1 MYYNKNLNDI
11 YRELNSSKDGL
22 SSKDA
27 SKLLE
32 KYGNN
37 ELIEAKSRSKFRIFL
52 DQFNDFMIII
62 LIIVAIIMGIYAY
75 FVSGD
80 YTDTI
85 VIGVVVFIN
94 AFMGFIQEAK
104 AQVTLD
110 GLKSYIVRRS
120 TVKRDGKLEVIDSSL
135 LVPGDI
141 IVLQA
146 GDRVAA
152 DARIINLDNLYVD
165 ESQLTG
171 ESVAV
176 MKSEKTL
183 NGTLQLQDQNNM
195 LFSGSNITSGRC
207 EAIVTSTGMNT
218 ELGKIAVSLNTPY
231 RVETPLEKK
240 MKEISITITKLIFII
255 LILIFLY
262 SVFMKNSVVETI
274 MLCVSLAVAAIPE
287 GLPAVITITLSNGT
301 QDLLKRRA
309 VVRQMGAIETLGNV
323 GVICSDKTGTIT
335 KNEMTVKEDIVYN
348 EDFLHYVFGL
358 CNDTLI
364 DKDKLIGDPTE
375 SCLYDY
381 LFNKKIDVLNMR
393 ISNKRIETA
402 PFDSDRKIM
411 STVNIINGKYYL
423 LVKGSFSNVINKCNY
438 LGDKDKKLTKKEK
451 DEILE
456 NGNDMASRALRVMSY
471 AYKELKK
478 IPSSSNEVLEE
489 ENNLILAGYVGI
501 IDPPREDVVS
511 AVKTCKNASI
521 RPIMITGDSL
531 VTAMAIAKEVGI
543 SSNDAEGILG
553 SELDKYNDEELLDI
567 VSKYN
572 VYARVSPTHK
582 LRIIHAL
589 QAQGKIVAMTGDG
602 VNDAPAIKDANV
614 GIGMGVTGTDVT
626 KNVSDIVLLNESFG
640 TIVVAVEE
648 GRKIFSN
655 IRKNVVYSLSS
666 NIAELLIVIIGMLT
680 GNTILLPIHI
690 LFIDLVTDS
699 IPSIALS
706 FEKAEDGIM
715 DKEPNDV
722 KKPIFTPFVIS
733 CIVSSAIIETLF
745 VLFVYFFVKV
755 NIGNYELELALLSLV
770 FQELMYAVSCR
781 NLKEYIKPKN
791 MFSNKA
797 MNIGLFIL
805 LIIEILFFLT
815 PVGSLISIEIIPL
828 QYVLL
833 VLIINLF
840 GFACYEIIK
849 PALKFMYKD

>member
-1 MYYNKNLNDI
+1 MYNKNLNDI
-11 YRELNSSKDGL
+11 YDELNSSKDGL
-22 SSKDA
+22 TSNEA
-27 SKLLE
+27 LNRIE

-37 ELIEAKSRSKFRIFL
+37 ELVEAKSRSKFRIFL

-62 LIIVAIIMGIYAY
+62 LIIVAITMGIYAY

-85 VIGVVVFIN
+85 VIAVVVLIN
-94 AFMGFIQEAK
+94 AFMGFLQEAK

-146 GDRVAA
+146 GDRIAA
-152 DARIINLDNLYVD
+152 DARIIELDNLYVD

-171 ESVAV
+171 ESVPV
-176 MKSEKTL
+176 MKAEKTL

-195 LFSGSNITSGRC
+195 LFSGSNITNGRC

-240 MKEISITITKLIFII
+240 MKEISITITKLIFVI
-255 LILIFLY
+255 LVLIFLY
-262 SVFMKNSVVETI
+262 SVFMKNSIVETI

-309 VVRQMGAIETLGNV
+309 GVRQMGAIETLGNV

-335 KNEMTVKEDIVYN
+335 KNEMTIKEDTVYN
-348 EDFLHYVFGL
+348 EEFLHYIFGL

-381 LFNKKIDVLNMR
+381 LNNKKIDILNMR
-393 ISNKRIETA
+393 ITNKRVEAA

-423 LVKGSFSNVINKCNY
+423 LVKGSFSNVINRCDY
-438 LGDKDKKLTKKEK
+438 LGDKNKKLTKKEK

-456 NGNDMASRALRVMSY
+456 NGNNMAKKALRVMSY

-478 IPSSSNEVLEE
+478 IPANSNEVLEQ

-501 IDPPREDVVS
+501 IDPPRSDVKD

-531 VTAMAIAKEVGI
+531 VTAIAIAKEVGI
-543 SSNDAEGILG
+543 TSNDDEGILG
-553 SELDKYNDEELLDI
+553 SDLDKYSDDELIDV

-589 QAQGKIVAMTGDG
+589 QKQGKIVAMTGDG

-614 GIGMGVTGTDVT
+614 GIGMGITGTDVT

-655 IRKNVVYSLSS
+655 IRNNVVYSLSS

-680 GNTILLPIHI
+680 GNVILLPIHI

-715 DKEPNDV
+715 DKEPNDI

-733 CIVSSAIIETLF
+733 CIVSSAIIETIF
-745 VLFVYFFVKV
+745 VLFVYFFAKF

-781 NLKEYIKPKN
+781 NLKKHINLKN

-805 LIIEILFFLT
+805 LIIEVIFFLT
-815 PVGSLISIEIIPL
+815 PVGALISIEIIPIK
-828 QYVLL
+828 YVLL

-840 GFACYEIIK
+840 GFACYEILK
-849 PALKFMYKD
+849 PALNYMYED

>member
-1 MYYNKNLNDI
+1 MYNKNLNDI
-11 YRELNSSKDGL
+11 YDELNSSKDGL
-22 SSKDA
+22 TSNEA
-27 SKLLE
+27 LNRIE

-37 ELIEAKSRSKFRIFL
+37 ELVEAKSRSKFRIFL

-62 LIIVAIIMGIYAY
+62 LIIVAITMGIYAY

-85 VIGVVVFIN
+85 VIAVVVLIN
-94 AFMGFIQEAK
+94 AFMGFLQEAK

-146 GDRVAA
+146 GDRIAA
-152 DARIINLDNLYVD
+152 DARIIELDNLYVD

-171 ESVAV
+171 ESVPV
-176 MKSEKTL
+176 MKAEKTL

-240 MKEISITITKLIFII
+240 MKEISITITKLIFVI
-255 LILIFLY
+255 LVLIFLY
-262 SVFMKNSVVETI
+262 SVFMKNSIVETI

-301 QDLLKRRA
+301 QDLLKRKA

-335 KNEMTVKEDIVYN
+335 KNEMTIKEDIIYN
-348 EDFLHYVFGL
+348 EEFLHYIFGL

-381 LFNKKIDVLNMR
+381 LNNKKIDVLNMR
-393 ISNKRIETA
+393 ITNKRVEAA

-423 LVKGSFSNVINKCNY
+423 LVKGSFSNVINRCDY
-438 LGDKDKKLTKKEK
+438 LGDKNKKLTKKEK

-456 NGNDMASRALRVMSY
+456 NGNNMAKKALRVMSY

-478 IPSSSNEVLEE
+478 IPANSNEVLEQ

-501 IDPPREDVVS
+501 IDPPRSDVKD

-531 VTAMAIAKEVGI
+531 VTAIAIAKEVGI
-543 SSNDAEGILG
+543 TSNDDEGILG
-553 SELDKYNDEELLDI
+553 SDLDKYSDDELVDV

-589 QAQGKIVAMTGDG
+589 QKQGKIVAMTGDG

-614 GIGMGVTGTDVT
+614 GIGMGITGTDVT

-655 IRKNVVYSLSS
+655 IRNNVVYSLSS

-680 GNTILLPIHI
+680 GNVILLPIHI

-715 DKEPNDV
+715 DKEPNDI

-733 CIVSSAIIETLF
+733 CIVSSAIIETIF
-745 VLFVYFFVKV
+745 VLFVYFFAKF

-781 NLKEYIKPKN
+781 NLKKHINLKN
-791 MFSNKA
+791 MFSNRA

-805 LIIEILFFLT
+805 LIIEVIFFLT
-815 PVGSLISIEIIPL
+815 PVGALISIEIIPIK
-828 QYVLL
+828 YVLL

-840 GFACYEIIK
+840 GFACYEILK
-849 PALKFMYKD
+849 PALNYMYED

>member
-1 MYYNKNLNDI
+1 MFYNKNLDNI
-11 YRELNSSKDGL
+11 YNELNSSKDGL

-27 SKLLE
+27 SKLLK

-62 LIIVAIIMGIYAY
+62 LIIVAITMGIYAY
-75 FVSGD
+75 FVSRD

-240 MKEISITITKLIFII
+240 MREISITITKLIFVI
-255 LILIFLY
+255 LVLIFLY
-262 SVFMKNSVVETI
+262 SVFMKNSIVETI

-309 VVRQMGAIETLGNV
+309 VVRQMGAIETLGNIN
-323 GVICSDKTGTIT
+323 VICSDKTGTIT
-335 KNEMTVKEDIVYN
+335 KNEMTIKEDIVYN
-348 EDFLHYVFGL
+348 EEYLHYIFGL

-364 DKDKLIGDPTE
+364 DKNKYIGDPTE

-381 LFNKKIDVLNMR
+381 LDNKKIDILNMR
-393 ISNKRIETA
+393 MSNKRLEVA

-411 STVNIINGKYYL
+411 STVNNINGKYYL
-423 LVKGSFSNVINKCNY
+423 LVKGSFSNV
-438 LGDKDKKLTKKEK
+438 
-451 DEILE
+451 
-456 NGNDMASRALRVMSY
+456 
-471 AYKELKK
+471 
-478 IPSSSNEVLEE
+478 
-489 ENNLILAGYVGI
+489 
-501 IDPPREDVVS
+501 
-511 AVKTCKNASI
+511 
-521 RPIMITGDSL
+521 
-531 VTAMAIAKEVGI
+531 
-543 SSNDAEGILG
+543 
-553 SELDKYNDEELLDI
+553 
-567 VSKYN
+567 
-572 VYARVSPTHK
+572 
-582 LRIIHAL
+582 
-589 QAQGKIVAMTGDG
+589 
-602 VNDAPAIKDANV
+602 
-614 GIGMGVTGTDVT
+614 
-626 KNVSDIVLLNESFG
+626 LNE
-640 TIVVAVEE
+640 
-648 GRKIFSN
+648 
-655 IRKNVVYSLSS
+655 
-666 NIAELLIVIIGMLT
+666 
-680 GNTILLPIHI
+680 
-690 LFIDLVTDS
+690 
-699 IPSIALS
+699 
-706 FEKAEDGIM
+706 
-715 DKEPNDV
+715 
-722 KKPIFTPFVIS
+722 
-733 CIVSSAIIETLF
+733 
-745 VLFVYFFVKV
+745 
-755 NIGNYELELALLSLV
+755 
-770 FQELMYAVSCR
+770 
-781 NLKEYIKPKN
+781 
-791 MFSNKA
+791 
-797 MNIGLFIL
+797 
-805 LIIEILFFLT
+805 IEI
-815 PVGSLISIEIIPL
+815 GSKICFEIE
-828 QYVLL
+828 
-833 VLIINLF
+833 N
-840 GFACYEIIK
+840 E
-849 PALKFMYKD
+849 

>member
-1 MYYNKNLNDI
+1 MYNKNLNDI
-11 YRELNSSKDGL
+11 YDELNSSKDGL
-22 SSKDA
+22 TSNEA
-27 SKLLE
+27 LNRIE

-37 ELIEAKSRSKFRIFL
+37 ELVEAKSRSKFRIFL

-62 LIIVAIIMGIYAY
+62 LIIVAITMGIYAY

-85 VIGVVVFIN
+85 VIAVVVLIN
-94 AFMGFIQEAK
+94 AFMGFLQEAK

-146 GDRVAA
+146 GDRIAA
-152 DARIINLDNLYVD
+152 DARIIELDNLYVD

-171 ESVAV
+171 ESVPV
-176 MKSEKTL
+176 MKAEKTL

-240 MKEISITITKLIFII
+240 MKEISITITKLIFVI
-255 LILIFLY
+255 LVLIFLY
-262 SVFMKNSVVETI
+262 SVFMKNSIVETI

-301 QDLLKRRA
+301 QDLLKRKA

-335 KNEMTVKEDIVYN
+335 KNEMTIKEDIIYN
-348 EDFLHYVFGL
+348 EEFLHYIFGL

-381 LFNKKIDVLNMR
+381 LNNKKIDVLNMR
-393 ISNKRIETA
+393 ITNKRVEAA

-423 LVKGSFSNVINKCNY
+423 LVKGSFSNVINRCDY
-438 LGDKDKKLTKKEK
+438 LGDKNKKLTKKEK

-456 NGNDMASRALRVMSY
+456 NGNNMAKKALRVMSY

-478 IPSSSNEVLEE
+478 IPANSNEVLEQ

-501 IDPPREDVVS
+501 IDPPRSDVKD

-531 VTAMAIAKEVGI
+531 VTAIAIAKEVGI
-543 SSNDAEGILG
+543 TSNDDEGILG
-553 SELDKYNDEELLDI
+553 SDLDKYSDDELIDV

-589 QAQGKIVAMTGDG
+589 QKQGKIVAMTGDG

-614 GIGMGVTGTDVT
+614 GIGMGITGTDVT

-655 IRKNVVYSLSS
+655 IRNNVVYSLSS

-680 GNTILLPIHI
+680 GNVILLPIHI

-715 DKEPNDV
+715 DKEPNDI

-733 CIVSSAIIETLF
+733 CIVSSAIIETIF
-745 VLFVYFFVKV
+745 VLFVYFFAKF

-781 NLKEYIKPKN
+781 NLKKHINLKN
-791 MFSNKA
+791 MFSNRA

-805 LIIEILFFLT
+805 LIIEVIFFLT
-815 PVGSLISIEIIPL
+815 PVGALISIKIIPIK
-828 QYVLL
+828 YVLL

-840 GFACYEIIK
+840 GFACYEILK
-849 PALKFMYKD
+849 PALNYMYED

>member
-1 MYYNKNLNDI
+1 MYNKNLNDI
-11 YRELNSSKDGL
+11 YDELNSSKDGL
-22 SSKDA
+22 TSNEA
-27 SKLLE
+27 LNRIE

-37 ELIEAKSRSKFRIFL
+37 ELVEAKSRSKFRIFL

-62 LIIVAIIMGIYAY
+62 LIIVAITMGIYAY

-85 VIGVVVFIN
+85 VIAVVVLIN
-94 AFMGFIQEAK
+94 AFMGFLQEAK

-146 GDRVAA
+146 GDRIAA
-152 DARIINLDNLYVD
+152 DARIIELDNLYVD

-171 ESVAV
+171 ESVPV
-176 MKSEKTL
+176 MKAEKTL

-195 LFSGSNITSGRC
+195 LFSGSNITNGRC

-240 MKEISITITKLIFII
+240 MKEISITITKLIFVI
-255 LILIFLY
+255 LVLIFLY
-262 SVFMKNSVVETI
+262 SVFMKNSIVETI

-301 QDLLKRRA
+301 QDLLKRKA

-335 KNEMTVKEDIVYN
+335 KNEMTIKEDIIYN
-348 EDFLHYVFGL
+348 EELLHYIFGL

-381 LFNKKIDVLNMR
+381 LNNKKIDVLNMR
-393 ISNKRIETA
+393 ITNKRVEAA

-423 LVKGSFSNVINKCNY
+423 LVKGSFSNVINRCDY
-438 LGDKDKKLTKKEK
+438 LGDKNKKLTKKEK

-456 NGNDMASRALRVMSY
+456 NGNNMAKKALRVMSY

-478 IPSSSNEVLEE
+478 IPANSNEVLEQ

-501 IDPPREDVVS
+501 IDPPRSDVKD

-531 VTAMAIAKEVGI
+531 VTAIAIAKEVGI
-543 SSNDAEGILG
+543 TSNDDEGILG
-553 SELDKYNDEELLDI
+553 SDLDKYSDDELIDV

-589 QAQGKIVAMTGDG
+589 QKQGKIVAMTGDG

-614 GIGMGVTGTDVT
+614 GIGMGITGTDVT

-655 IRKNVVYSLSS
+655 IRNNVVYSLSS

-680 GNTILLPIHI
+680 GNVILLPIHI

-715 DKEPNDV
+715 DKEPNDI

-733 CIVSSAIIETLF
+733 CIVSSAIIETIF
-745 VLFVYFFVKV
+745 VLFVYFFAKF

-781 NLKEYIKPKN
+781 NLKKHINLKN
-791 MFSNKA
+791 MFSNRA

-805 LIIEILFFLT
+805 LMIEVIFFLT
-815 PVGSLISIEIIPL
+815 PVGALISIEIIPIK
-828 QYVLL
+828 YVLL

-840 GFACYEIIK
+840 GFACYEILK
-849 PALKFMYKD
+849 PALNYMYED

>member
-1 MYYNKNLNDI
+1 MYNKQLDDI
-11 YRELNSSKDGL
+11 YNELNSSKDGL
-22 SSKDA
+22 SSKEA
-27 SKLLE
+27 SNRLKQ
-32 KYGNN
+32 YGNN
-37 ELIEAKSRSKFRIFL
+37 ELVEGKSRSKFRIFL

-62 LIIVAIIMGIYAY
+62 LIIVAIVMGFYAY

-85 VIGVVVFIN
+85 VIGIVVFIN
-94 AFMGFIQEAK
+94 AFMGFLQEAK

-120 TVKRDGKLEVIDSSL
+120 TVKRDGKLKVIDSSL

-171 ESVAV
+171 ESVSV
-176 MKSEKTL
+176 MKSEKAL
-183 NGTLQLQDQNNM
+183 DGTLQLQDQNNM

-218 ELGKIAVSLNTPY
+218 ELGKVAVSLNTPY

-240 MKEISITITKLIFII
+240 MKEISITITKLIFVI
-255 LILIFLY
+255 LVLIFLY
-262 SVFMKNSVVETI
+262 SVFTNNSLVETI

-309 VVRQMGAIETLGNV
+309 VVRQMGAIETLGNI

-335 KNEMTVKEDIVYN
+335 KNEMTIKEDKVYN
-348 EDFLHYVFGL
+348 EEFLHYVFGL

-381 LFNKKIDVLNMR
+381 LINKKIDVLNMR
-393 ISNKRIETA
+393 ISHKRVEVA

-411 STVNIINGKYYL
+411 STVNIIDGKYYL

-438 LGDKDKKLTKKEK
+438 LGVKSKKLTKKDK

-456 NGNDMASRALRVMSY
+456 DGNNMAERALRVMSY

-478 IPSSSNEVLEE
+478 VPTNSNEVLAE

-501 IDPPREDVVS
+501 IDPPRSDVVA
-511 AVKTCKNASI
+511 AVKTCKSASI

-531 VTAMAIAKEVGI
+531 VTATAIAKEVGI
-543 SSNDAEGILG
+543 TSNNKESILG
-553 SELDKYNDEELLDI
+553 SELDKYDDEELKDI

-589 QAQGKIVAMTGDG
+589 QAQGEIVAMTGDG

-614 GIGMGVTGTDVT
+614 GIGMGVTGTDVV

-680 GNTILLPIHI
+680 GNVILLPIHI

-706 FEKAEDGIM
+706 FEEAEEGIM
-715 DKEPNDV
+715 DSEPNDI
-722 KKPIFTPFVIS
+722 KKPFFTPFIIS
-733 CIVSSAIIETLF
+733 CIVSSAIIETYF
-745 VLFVYFFVKV
+745 VLFVYFFVKI
-755 NIGNYELELALLSLV
+755 NIGSYEMELALLSLV
-770 FQELMYAVSCR
+770 LQELMYAVSCR
-781 NLKEYIKPKN
+781 NLKEHIRPNKW
-791 MFSNKA
+791 FSNKA

-805 LIIEILFFLT
+805 FIIEIIFFLT
-815 PVGSLISIEIIPL
+815 PLGALINIEVIPVK
-828 QYVLL
+828 YVLL
-833 VLIINLF
+833 VLLINFF
-840 GFACYEIIK
+840 GFACYEIVK
-849 PALKFMYKD
+849 PCLRYMYKD

>member
-1 MYYNKNLNDI
+1 MYNKNLNDI
-11 YRELNSSKDGL
+11 YDELNSSKDGL
-22 SSKDA
+22 TSNEA
-27 SKLLE
+27 LNRIE

-37 ELIEAKSRSKFRIFL
+37 ELVEAKSRSKFRIFL

-62 LIIVAIIMGIYAY
+62 LIIVAITMGIYAY

-85 VIGVVVFIN
+85 VIAVVVLIN
-94 AFMGFIQEAK
+94 AFMGFLQEAK

-146 GDRVAA
+146 GDRIAA
-152 DARIINLDNLYVD
+152 DARIIELDNLYVD

-171 ESVAV
+171 ESVPV
-176 MKSEKTL
+176 MKAEKTL

-231 RVETPLEKK
+231 RVETPN
-240 MKEISITITKLIFII
+240 SI
-255 LILIFLY
+255 
-262 SVFMKNSVVETI
+262 VETI

-301 QDLLKRRA
+301 QDLLKRKA

-335 KNEMTVKEDIVYN
+335 KNEMTIKEDIIYN
-348 EDFLHYVFGL
+348 EEFLHYIFGL

-381 LFNKKIDVLNMR
+381 LNNKKIDVLNMR
-393 ISNKRIETA
+393 ITNKRVEAA

-423 LVKGSFSNVINKCNY
+423 LVKGSFSNVINRCDY
-438 LGDKDKKLTKKEK
+438 LGDKNKKLTKKEK

-456 NGNDMASRALRVMSY
+456 NGNNMAKKALRVMSY

-478 IPSSSNEVLEE
+478 IPANSNEVLEQ

-501 IDPPREDVVS
+501 IDPPRSDVKD

-531 VTAMAIAKEVGI
+531 VTAIAIAKEVGI
-543 SSNDAEGILG
+543 TSNDDEGILG
-553 SELDKYNDEELLDI
+553 SDLDKYSDDELIDV

-589 QAQGKIVAMTGDG
+589 QKQGKIVAMTGDG

-614 GIGMGVTGTDVT
+614 GIGMGITGTDVT

-655 IRKNVVYSLSS
+655 IRNNVVYSLSS

-680 GNTILLPIHI
+680 GNVILLPIHI

-715 DKEPNDV
+715 DKEPNDI

-733 CIVSSAIIETLF
+733 CIVSSAIIETIF
-745 VLFVYFFVKV
+745 VLFVYFFAKF

-781 NLKEYIKPKN
+781 NLKKHINLKN

-805 LIIEILFFLT
+805 LIIEVIFFLT
-815 PVGSLISIEIIPL
+815 PVGALISIEIIPIK
-828 QYVLL
+828 YVLL

-840 GFACYEIIK
+840 GFACYEILK
-849 PALKFMYKD
+849 PALNYMYED

>member
-1 MYYNKNLNDI
+1 
-11 YRELNSSKDGL
+11 
-22 SSKDA
+22 
-27 SKLLE
+27 
-32 KYGNN
+32 
-37 ELIEAKSRSKFRIFL
+37 
-52 DQFNDFMIII
+52 
-62 LIIVAIIMGIYAY
+62 MG
-75 FVSGD
+75 
-80 YTDTI
+80 T
-85 VIGVVVFIN
+85 
-94 AFMGFIQEAK
+94 
-104 AQVTLD
+104 
-110 GLKSYIVRRS
+110 
-120 TVKRDGKLEVIDSSL
+120 
-135 LVPGDI
+135 
-141 IVLQA
+141 
-146 GDRVAA
+146 
-152 DARIINLDNLYVD
+152 
-165 ESQLTG
+165 
-171 ESVAV
+171 
-176 MKSEKTL
+176 
-183 NGTLQLQDQNNM
+183 
-195 LFSGSNITSGRC
+195 
-207 EAIVTSTGMNT
+207 
-218 ELGKIAVSLNTPY
+218 
-231 RVETPLEKK
+231 
-240 MKEISITITKLIFII
+240 
-255 LILIFLY
+255 
-262 SVFMKNSVVETI
+262 
-274 MLCVSLAVAAIPE
+274 
-287 GLPAVITITLSNGT
+287 
-301 QDLLKRRA
+301 
-309 VVRQMGAIETLGNV
+309 IETLGNV

-335 KNEMTVKEDIVYN
+335 KNEMTIKEDIIYN
-348 EDFLHYVFGL
+348 EEFLHYIFGL

-381 LFNKKIDVLNMR
+381 LNNKKIDVLNMR
-393 ISNKRIETA
+393 ITNKRVEAA

-423 LVKGSFSNVINKCNY
+423 LVKGSFSNVINRCDY
-438 LGDKDKKLTKKEK
+438 LGDKNKKLTKKEK

-456 NGNDMASRALRVMSY
+456 NGNNMAKKALRVMSY

-478 IPSSSNEVLEE
+478 IPANSNEVLEQ

-501 IDPPREDVVS
+501 IDPPRSDVKD

-531 VTAMAIAKEVGI
+531 VTAIAIAKEVGI
-543 SSNDAEGILG
+543 TSNDDEGILG
-553 SELDKYNDEELLDI
+553 SDLDKYSDDELIDV

-589 QAQGKIVAMTGDG
+589 QKQGKIVAMTGDG

-614 GIGMGVTGTDVT
+614 GIGMGITGTDVT

-655 IRKNVVYSLSS
+655 IRNNVVYSLSS

-680 GNTILLPIHI
+680 GNVILLPIHI

-715 DKEPNDV
+715 DKEPNDI

-733 CIVSSAIIETLF
+733 CIVSSAIIETIF
-745 VLFVYFFVKV
+745 VLFVYFFAKF

-781 NLKEYIKPKN
+781 NLKKHINLKN
-791 MFSNKA
+791 MFSNRA

-805 LIIEILFFLT
+805 LIIEVIFFLT
-815 PVGSLISIEIIPL
+815 PVGALISIEIIPIK
-828 QYVLL
+828 YVLL

-840 GFACYEIIK
+840 GFACYEILK
-849 PALKFMYKD
+849 PALNYMYED

>member
-1 MYYNKNLNDI
+1 MYNKNLNDI
-11 YRELNSSKDGL
+11 YDELNSSKDGL
-22 SSKDA
+22 TSNEA
-27 SKLLE
+27 LNRIE

-37 ELIEAKSRSKFRIFL
+37 ELVEAKSRSKFRIFL

-62 LIIVAIIMGIYAY
+62 LIIVAITMGIYAY

-85 VIGVVVFIN
+85 VIAVVVLIN
-94 AFMGFIQEAK
+94 AFMGFLQEAK

-146 GDRVAA
+146 GDRIAA
-152 DARIINLDNLYVD
+152 DARIIELDNLYVD

-171 ESVAV
+171 ESVPV
-176 MKSEKTL
+176 MKAEKTL

-218 ELGKIAVSLNTPY
+218 ELGKLAVSLNTPY

-240 MKEISITITKLIFII
+240 MKEISITITKLIFVI
-255 LILIFLY
+255 LVLIFLY
-262 SVFMKNSVVETI
+262 SVFMKNSIVETI

-301 QDLLKRRA
+301 QDLLKRKA

-335 KNEMTVKEDIVYN
+335 KNEMTIKEDIIYN
-348 EDFLHYVFGL
+348 EEFLHYIFGL

-381 LFNKKIDVLNMR
+381 LNNKKIDVLNMR
-393 ISNKRIETA
+393 ITNKRVEAA

-423 LVKGSFSNVINKCNY
+423 LVKGSFSNVINRCDY
-438 LGDKDKKLTKKEK
+438 LGDKNKKLTKKEK

-456 NGNDMASRALRVMSY
+456 NGNNMAKKALRVMSY

-478 IPSSSNEVLEE
+478 IPANSNEVLEQ

-501 IDPPREDVVS
+501 IDPPRSDVKD

-531 VTAMAIAKEVGI
+531 VTAIAIAKEVGI
-543 SSNDAEGILG
+543 TSNDDEGILG
-553 SELDKYNDEELLDI
+553 SDLDKYSDDELIDV

-589 QAQGKIVAMTGDG
+589 QKQGKIVAMTGDG

-614 GIGMGVTGTDVT
+614 GIGMGITGTDVT

-655 IRKNVVYSLSS
+655 IRNNVVYSLSS

-680 GNTILLPIHI
+680 GNVILLPIHI

-715 DKEPNDV
+715 DKEPNDI

-733 CIVSSAIIETLF
+733 CIVSSAIIETIF
-745 VLFVYFFVKV
+745 VLFVYFFAKF

-781 NLKEYIKPKN
+781 NLKKHINLKN

-805 LIIEILFFLT
+805 LVIEIVFFLT
-815 PVGSLISIEIIPL
+815 PVGALISIEIIPIK
-828 QYVLL
+828 YVLL

-840 GFACYEIIK
+840 GFACYEILK
-849 PALKFMYKD
+849 PALNYMYED

>member
-1 MYYNKNLNDI
+1 MYNKNLNDI
-11 YRELNSSKDGL
+11 YDELNSSKDGL
-22 SSKDA
+22 TSNEA
-27 SKLLE
+27 LNRIE

-37 ELIEAKSRSKFRIFL
+37 ELVEAKSRSKFRIFL

-62 LIIVAIIMGIYAY
+62 LIIVAITMGIYAY

-85 VIGVVVFIN
+85 VIAVVVLIN
-94 AFMGFIQEAK
+94 AFMGFLQEAK

-146 GDRVAA
+146 GDRIAA
-152 DARIINLDNLYVD
+152 DARIIELDNLYVD

-171 ESVAV
+171 ESVPV
-176 MKSEKTL
+176 MKAEKTL

-240 MKEISITITKLIFII
+240 MKEISITITKLIFVI
-255 LILIFLY
+255 LVLIFLY
-262 SVFMKNSVVETI
+262 SVFMKNSIVETI

-301 QDLLKRRA
+301 QDLLKRKA

-335 KNEMTVKEDIVYN
+335 KNEMTIKEDIIYN
-348 EDFLHYVFGL
+348 EEFLHYIFGL

-381 LFNKKIDVLNMR
+381 LNNKKIDVLNMR
-393 ISNKRIETA
+393 ITNKRVEAA

-423 LVKGSFSNVINKCNY
+423 LVKGSFSNVINRCDY
-438 LGDKDKKLTKKEK
+438 LGDKNKKLTKKEK

-456 NGNDMASRALRVMSY
+456 NGNNMAKKALRVMSY

-478 IPSSSNEVLEE
+478 IPANSNEVLEQ

-501 IDPPREDVVS
+501 IDPP
-511 AVKTCKNASI
+511 KNASI

-531 VTAMAIAKEVGI
+531 VTAIAIAKEVGI
-543 SSNDAEGILG
+543 TSNDDEGILG
-553 SELDKYNDEELLDI
+553 SDLDKYSDDELIDV

-589 QAQGKIVAMTGDG
+589 QKQGKIVAMTGDG

-614 GIGMGVTGTDVT
+614 GIGMGITGTDVT

-655 IRKNVVYSLSS
+655 IRNNVVYSLSS

-680 GNTILLPIHI
+680 GNVILLPIHI

-715 DKEPNDV
+715 DKEPNDI

-733 CIVSSAIIETLF
+733 CIVSSAIIETIF
-745 VLFVYFFVKV
+745 VLFVYFFAKF

-781 NLKEYIKPKN
+781 NLKKHINLKN
-791 MFSNKA
+791 MFSNRA

-805 LIIEILFFLT
+805 LIIEVIFFLT
-815 PVGSLISIEIIPL
+815 PVGALISIEIIPIK
-828 QYVLL
+828 YVLL

-840 GFACYEIIK
+840 GFACYEILK
-849 PALKFMYKD
+849 PALNYMYED

>member
-1 MYYNKNLNDI
+1 MYNKNLNDI
-11 YRELNSSKDGL
+11 YDELNSSKDGL
-22 SSKDA
+22 TSNEA
-27 SKLLE
+27 LNRIE

-37 ELIEAKSRSKFRIFL
+37 ELVEAKSRSKFRIFL

-62 LIIVAIIMGIYAY
+62 LIIVAITMGIYAY

-85 VIGVVVFIN
+85 VIAVVVLIN
-94 AFMGFIQEAK
+94 AFMGFLQEAK

-146 GDRVAA
+146 GDRIAA
-152 DARIINLDNLYVD
+152 DARIIELDNLYVD

-171 ESVAV
+171 ESVPV
-176 MKSEKTL
+176 MKAEKTL

-240 MKEISITITKLIFII
+240 MKEISITITKLIFVI
-255 LILIFLY
+255 LVLIFLY
-262 SVFMKNSVVETI
+262 SVFMKNSIVETI

-301 QDLLKRRA
+301 QDLLKRKA

-335 KNEMTVKEDIVYN
+335 KNEMTIKEDIIYN
-348 EDFLHYVFGL
+348 EELLHYIFGL

-381 LFNKKIDVLNMR
+381 LNNKKIDVLNMR
-393 ISNKRIETA
+393 ITNKRVEAA

-423 LVKGSFSNVINKCNY
+423 LVKGSFSNVINRCDY
-438 LGDKDKKLTKKEK
+438 LGDKNKKLTKKEK

-456 NGNDMASRALRVMSY
+456 NGNNMAKKALRVMSY

-478 IPSSSNEVLEE
+478 IPANSNEVLEQ

-501 IDPPREDVVS
+501 IDPPRSDVKD

-531 VTAMAIAKEVGI
+531 VTAIAIAKEVGI
-543 SSNDAEGILG
+543 TSNDDEGILG
-553 SELDKYNDEELLDI
+553 SDLDKYSDDELVDV

-589 QAQGKIVAMTGDG
+589 QKQGKIVAMTGDG

-614 GIGMGVTGTDVT
+614 GIGMGITGTDVT

-655 IRKNVVYSLSS
+655 IRNNVVYSLSS

-680 GNTILLPIHI
+680 GNVILLPIHI

-715 DKEPNDV
+715 DKEPNDI

-733 CIVSSAIIETLF
+733 CIVSSAIIETIF
-745 VLFVYFFVKV
+745 VLFVYFFAKF

-781 NLKEYIKPKN
+781 NLKKHINLKN
-791 MFSNKA
+791 MFSNRA

-805 LIIEILFFLT
+805 LIIEVIFFLT
-815 PVGSLISIEIIPL
+815 PVGALISIEIIPIK
-828 QYVLL
+828 YVLL

-840 GFACYEIIK
+840 GFACYEILK
-849 PALKFMYKD
+849 PALNYMYED

>member
-1 MYYNKNLNDI
+1 MYNKNLNDI
-11 YRELNSSKDGL
+11 YDELNSSKDGL
-22 SSKDA
+22 TSNEA
-27 SKLLE
+27 LNRIE

-37 ELIEAKSRSKFRIFL
+37 ELVEAKSRSKFRIFL

-62 LIIVAIIMGIYAY
+62 LIIVAITMGIYAY

-85 VIGVVVFIN
+85 VIAVVVLIN
-94 AFMGFIQEAK
+94 AFMGFLQEAK

-146 GDRVAA
+146 GDRIAA
-152 DARIINLDNLYVD
+152 DARIIELDNLYVD

-171 ESVAV
+171 ESVPV
-176 MKSEKTL
+176 MKAEKTL

-240 MKEISITITKLIFII
+240 MKEISITITKLIFVI
-255 LILIFLY
+255 LVLIFLY
-262 SVFMKNSVVETI
+262 SVFMKNSIVETI

-301 QDLLKRRA
+301 QDLLKRKA

-335 KNEMTVKEDIVYN
+335 KNEMTIKEDIIYN
-348 EDFLHYVFGL
+348 EEFLHYIFGL

-381 LFNKKIDVLNMR
+381 LNNKKIDVLNMR
-393 ISNKRIETA
+393 ITNKRVEAA

-423 LVKGSFSNVINKCNY
+423 LVKGSFSNVINRCDY
-438 LGDKDKKLTKKEK
+438 LGDKNKKLTKKEK

-456 NGNDMASRALRVMSY
+456 NGNNMAKKALRVMSY

-478 IPSSSNEVLEE
+478 IPANSNEVLEQ

-501 IDPPREDVVS
+501 IDPPRSDVKD

-531 VTAMAIAKEVGI
+531 VTAIAIAKEVGI
-543 SSNDAEGILG
+543 TSNDDEGILG
-553 SELDKYNDEELLDI
+553 SDLDKYSDDELIDV

-589 QAQGKIVAMTGDG
+589 QKQGKIVAMTGDG

-614 GIGMGVTGTDVT
+614 GIGMGITGTDVT

-655 IRKNVVYSLSS
+655 IRNNVVYSLSS

-680 GNTILLPIHI
+680 GNVILLPIHI

-715 DKEPNDV
+715 DKEPNDI

-733 CIVSSAIIETLF
+733 CIVSSAIIETIF
-745 VLFVYFFVKV
+745 VLFVYFFAKF

-781 NLKEYIKPKN
+781 NLKKHINLKN
-791 MFSNKA
+791 MFSNRA

-805 LIIEILFFLT
+805 LIIEVIFFLT
-815 PVGSLISIEIIPL
+815 PVGALISIEIIPIK
-828 QYVLL
+828 YVLL

-840 GFACYEIIK
+840 GFACYEILK
-849 PALKFMYKD
+849 PALNYMYED

>member
-1 MYYNKNLNDI
+1 MYNKNLNDI
-11 YRELNSSKDGL
+11 YDELNSSKDGL
-22 SSKDA
+22 TSNEA
-27 SKLLE
+27 LNRIE

-37 ELIEAKSRSKFRIFL
+37 ELVEAKSRSKFRIFL

-62 LIIVAIIMGIYAY
+62 LIIVAITMGIYAY

-85 VIGVVVFIN
+85 VIAVVVLIN
-94 AFMGFIQEAK
+94 AFMGFLQEAK

-146 GDRVAA
+146 GDRIAA
-152 DARIINLDNLYVD
+152 DARIIELDNLYVD

-171 ESVAV
+171 ESVPV
-176 MKSEKTL
+176 MKAEKTL

-195 LFSGSNITSGRC
+195 LFSGSNITNGRC

-240 MKEISITITKLIFII
+240 MKEISITITKLIFVI
-255 LILIFLY
+255 LVLIFLY
-262 SVFMKNSVVETI
+262 SVFMKNSIVETI

-301 QDLLKRRA
+301 QDLLKRKA

-335 KNEMTVKEDIVYN
+335 KNEMTIKEDIIYN
-348 EDFLHYVFGL
+348 EEFLHYIFGL

-381 LFNKKIDVLNMR
+381 LNNKKIDVLNMR
-393 ISNKRIETA
+393 ITNKRVEAA

-423 LVKGSFSNVINKCNY
+423 LVKGSFSNVINRCDY
-438 LGDKDKKLTKKEK
+438 LGDKNKKLTKKEK

-456 NGNDMASRALRVMSY
+456 NGNNMAKKALRVMSY

-478 IPSSSNEVLEE
+478 IPANSNEVLEQ

-501 IDPPREDVVS
+501 IDPPRSDVKD

-531 VTAMAIAKEVGI
+531 VTAIAIAKEVGI
-543 SSNDAEGILG
+543 TSNDDEGILG
-553 SELDKYNDEELLDI
+553 SDLDNYSDDELIDV

-589 QAQGKIVAMTGDG
+589 QKQGKIVAMTGDG

-614 GIGMGVTGTDVT
+614 GIGMGITGTDVT

-655 IRKNVVYSLSS
+655 IRNNVVYSLSS

-680 GNTILLPIHI
+680 GNVILLPIHI

-715 DKEPNDV
+715 DKEPNDI

-733 CIVSSAIIETLF
+733 CIVSSAIIETIF
-745 VLFVYFFVKV
+745 VLFVYFFAKF

-781 NLKEYIKPKN
+781 NLKKHINLKN
-791 MFSNKA
+791 MFSNRA

-805 LIIEILFFLT
+805 LIIEVIFFLT
-815 PVGSLISIEIIPL
+815 PVGALISIEIIPIK
-828 QYVLL
+828 YVLL

-840 GFACYEIIK
+840 GFACYEILK
-849 PALKFMYKD
+849 PALNYMYED

>member
-1 MYYNKNLNDI
+1 MFYNENLNDI
-11 YRELNSSKDGL
+11 YNELNSSKDGL

-27 SKLLE
+27 SKLLK

-62 LIIVAIIMGIYAY
+62 LIIVAITMGIYAY

-240 MKEISITITKLIFII
+240 MREISITITKLIFVI
-255 LILIFLY
+255 LVLIFLY
-262 SVFMKNSVVETI
+262 SVFMKNGVIATI

-309 VVRQMGAIETLGNV
+309 VVRQMGAIETLGNIN
-323 GVICSDKTGTIT
+323 VICSDKTGTIT
-335 KNEMTVKEDIVYN
+335 KNEMTIKEDIVYN
-348 EDFLHYVFGL
+348 EEYLHYIFGL

-364 DKDKLIGDPTE
+364 DKNKYIGDPTE

-381 LFNKKIDVLNMR
+381 LDNKKIDILNMR
-393 ISNKRIETA
+393 MSNKRLEVA

-411 STVNIINGKYYL
+411 STVNNINGKYYL
-423 LVKGSFSNVINKCNY
+423 LVKGSFSNVLNRCNY
-438 LGDKDKKLTKKEK
+438 IGTKDKKLTKKEK
-451 DEILE
+451 DEIIE
-456 NGNDMASRALRVMSY
+456 DGNNMAEKALRVMSY

-478 IPSSSNEVLEE
+478 VPADSNEALDE

-501 IDPPREDVVS
+501 IDPPRDDVLN

-521 RPIMITGDSL
+521 RPVMITGDSL
-531 VTAMAIAKEVGI
+531 ITATAIAKEVGI
-543 SSNDAEGILG
+543 TSNDNESILG
-553 SELDKYNDEELLDI
+553 SELDKYDDEELKDI
-567 VSKYN
+567 VNKYN

-614 GIGMGVTGTDVT
+614 GIGMGITGTDVT

-655 IRKNVVYSLSS
+655 IRNNVVYSLSS

-680 GNTILLPIHI
+680 GNVILLPIHI

-745 VLFVYFFVKV
+745 VLFVYFFVKA

-781 NLKEYIKPKN
+781 NLKEHIKPKN

-797 MNIGLFIL
+797 MNIGLFLL
-805 LIIEILFFLT
+805 LIIEIIFFLT
-815 PVGSLISIEIIPL
+815 PVGALISIERIPL

-840 GFACYEIIK
+840 GFACYEILK
-849 PALKFMYKD
+849 PCLKFMYKD

>member
-1 MYYNKNLNDI
+1 MYNKNLNDI
-11 YRELNSSKDGL
+11 YDELNSSKDGL
-22 SSKDA
+22 TSNEA
-27 SKLLE
+27 LNRIE

-37 ELIEAKSRSKFRIFL
+37 ELVEAKSRSKFRIFL

-62 LIIVAIIMGIYAY
+62 LIIVAITMGIYAY

-85 VIGVVVFIN
+85 VIAVVVLIN
-94 AFMGFIQEAK
+94 AFMGFLQEAK

-146 GDRVAA
+146 GDRIAA
-152 DARIINLDNLYVD
+152 DARIIELDNLYVD

-171 ESVAV
+171 ESVPV
-176 MKSEKTL
+176 MKAEKTL

-195 LFSGSNITSGRC
+195 LFSGSNITNGRC

-240 MKEISITITKLIFII
+240 MKEISITITKLIFVI
-255 LILIFLY
+255 LVLIFLY
-262 SVFMKNSVVETI
+262 SVFMKNSIVETI

-301 QDLLKRRA
+301 QDLLKRKA

-335 KNEMTVKEDIVYN
+335 KNEMTIKEDIIYN
-348 EDFLHYVFGL
+348 EEFLHYIFGL

-381 LFNKKIDVLNMR
+381 LNNKKIDVLNMR
-393 ISNKRIETA
+393 ITNKRVEAA

-423 LVKGSFSNVINKCNY
+423 LVKGSFSNVINRCDY
-438 LGDKDKKLTKKEK
+438 LGDKNKKLTKKEK

-456 NGNDMASRALRVMSY
+456 NGNNMAKKALRVMSY

-478 IPSSSNEVLEE
+478 IPANSNEVLEQ

-501 IDPPREDVVS
+501 IDPPRSDVKD

-531 VTAMAIAKEVGI
+531 VTAIAIAKEVGI
-543 SSNDAEGILG
+543 TSNDDEGILG
-553 SELDKYNDEELLDI
+553 SDLDKYSDDELIDV

-589 QAQGKIVAMTGDG
+589 QKQGKIVAMTGDG

-614 GIGMGVTGTDVT
+614 GIGMGITGTDVT

-655 IRKNVVYSLSS
+655 IRNNVVYSLSS

-680 GNTILLPIHI
+680 GNVILLPIHI

-715 DKEPNDV
+715 DKEPNDI

-733 CIVSSAIIETLF
+733 CIVSSAIIETIF
-745 VLFVYFFVKV
+745 VLFVYFFAKF

-781 NLKEYIKPKN
+781 NLKKHINLKN
-791 MFSNKA
+791 MFSNRA

-805 LIIEILFFLT
+805 LIIEVIFFLT
-815 PVGSLISIEIIPL
+815 PVGALISIEKIPL

-840 GFACYEIIK
+840 GFACYEILK
-849 PALKFMYKD
+849 PALNYMYED

>member
-1 MYYNKNLNDI
+1 MYNKNLNDI
-11 YRELNSSKDGL
+11 YDELNSSKDGL
-22 SSKDA
+22 TSNEA
-27 SKLLE
+27 LNRIE

-37 ELIEAKSRSKFRIFL
+37 ELVEAKSRSKFRIFL

-62 LIIVAIIMGIYAY
+62 LIIVAITMGIYAY

-85 VIGVVVFIN
+85 VIAVVVLIN
-94 AFMGFIQEAK
+94 AFMGFLQEAK

-146 GDRVAA
+146 GDRIAA
-152 DARIINLDNLYVD
+152 DARIIELDNLYVD

-171 ESVAV
+171 ESVPV
-176 MKSEKTL
+176 MKAEKTL

-195 LFSGSNITSGRC
+195 LFSGSNITNGRC

-240 MKEISITITKLIFII
+240 MKEISITITKLIFVI
-255 LILIFLY
+255 LVLIFLY
-262 SVFMKNSVVETI
+262 SVFMKNSIVETI

-301 QDLLKRRA
+301 QDLLKRKA

-335 KNEMTVKEDIVYN
+335 KNEMTIKEDIIYN
-348 EDFLHYVFGL
+348 EEFLHYIFGL

-364 DKDKLIGDPTE
+364 DKDKLISDPTE

-381 LFNKKIDVLNMR
+381 LDDKKIDILNMR
-393 ISNKRIETA
+393 MTNKRLEVA

-423 LVKGSFSNVINKCNY
+423 LVKGSFSNVINRCDY
-438 LGDKDKKLTKKEK
+438 LGDKNKKLTKKEK

-456 NGNDMASRALRVMSY
+456 NGNNMAKKALRVMSY

-478 IPSSSNEVLEE
+478 IPANSNEVLEQ

-501 IDPPREDVVS
+501 IDPPRSDVKD

-531 VTAMAIAKEVGI
+531 VTAIAIAKEVGI
-543 SSNDAEGILG
+543 TSNDDEGILG
-553 SELDKYNDEELLDI
+553 SDLDKYSDDELIDV

-614 GIGMGVTGTDVT
+614 GIGMGITGTDVT

-655 IRKNVVYSLSS
+655 IRNNVVYSLSS

-680 GNTILLPIHI
+680 GNVILLPIHI

-715 DKEPNDV
+715 DKEPNDI

-733 CIVSSAIIETLF
+733 CIVSSAIIETIF
-745 VLFVYFFVKV
+745 VLFVYFFAKF

-781 NLKEYIKPKN
+781 NLKKHINLKN
-791 MFSNKA
+791 MFSNRA

-805 LIIEILFFLT
+805 LIIEVIFFLT
-815 PVGSLISIEIIPL
+815 PVGALISIEIIPIK
-828 QYVLL
+828 YVLL

-840 GFACYEIIK
+840 GFACYEILK
-849 PALKFMYKD
+849 PALNYMYED

>member
-1 MYYNKNLNDI
+1 MYNKNLNDI
-11 YRELNSSKDGL
+11 YDELNSSKDGL
-22 SSKDA
+22 TSNEA
-27 SKLLE
+27 LNRIE

-37 ELIEAKSRSKFRIFL
+37 ELVEAKSRSKFRIFL

-62 LIIVAIIMGIYAY
+62 LIIVAITMGIYAY

-85 VIGVVVFIN
+85 VIAVVVLIN
-94 AFMGFIQEAK
+94 AFMGFLQEAK

-146 GDRVAA
+146 GDRIAA
-152 DARIINLDNLYVD
+152 DARIIELDNLYVD

-171 ESVAV
+171 ESVPV
-176 MKSEKTL
+176 MKAEKTL

-231 RVETPLEKK
+231 RVETPLQKK
-240 MKEISITITKLIFII
+240 MKEISITITKLIFVI

-262 SVFMKNSVVETI
+262 SVFMKNSIVETI

-301 QDLLKRRA
+301 QDLLKRKA

-335 KNEMTVKEDIVYN
+335 KNEMTIKEDIIYN
-348 EDFLHYVFGL
+348 EEFLHYIFGL

-381 LFNKKIDVLNMR
+381 LNNKKIDVLNMR
-393 ISNKRIETA
+393 ITNKRVEAA

-423 LVKGSFSNVINKCNY
+423 LVKGSFSNVINRCDY
-438 LGDKDKKLTKKEK
+438 LGDKNKKLTKKEK

-456 NGNDMASRALRVMSY
+456 NGNNMAKKALRVMSY

-478 IPSSSNEVLEE
+478 IPANSNEVLEQ

-501 IDPPREDVVS
+501 IDPPRSDVKD

-531 VTAMAIAKEVGI
+531 VTAIAIAKEVGI
-543 SSNDAEGILG
+543 TSNDDEGILG
-553 SELDKYNDEELLDI
+553 SDLDKYSDDELIDV

-589 QAQGKIVAMTGDG
+589 QKQGKIVAMTGDG

-614 GIGMGVTGTDVT
+614 GIGMGITGTDVT

-655 IRKNVVYSLSS
+655 IRNNVVYSLSS

-680 GNTILLPIHI
+680 GNVILLPIHI

-715 DKEPNDV
+715 DKEPNDI

-733 CIVSSAIIETLF
+733 CIVSSAIIETIF
-745 VLFVYFFVKV
+745 VLFVYFFAKF

-781 NLKEYIKPKN
+781 NLKKHINLKN
-791 MFSNKA
+791 MFSNRA

-805 LIIEILFFLT
+805 LIIEVIFFLT
-815 PVGSLISIEIIPL
+815 PVGALISIEIIPIK
-828 QYVLL
+828 YVLL

-840 GFACYEIIK
+840 GFACYEILK
-849 PALKFMYKD
+849 PALNYMYED

>member
-1 MYYNKNLNDI
+1 MYNKNLNDI
-11 YRELNSSKDGL
+11 YDELNSSKDGL
-22 SSKDA
+22 TSNEA
-27 SKLLE
+27 LNRIE

-37 ELIEAKSRSKFRIFL
+37 ELVEAKSRSKFRIFL

-62 LIIVAIIMGIYAY
+62 LIIVAITMGIYAY

-85 VIGVVVFIN
+85 VIAVVVLIN
-94 AFMGFIQEAK
+94 AFMGFLQEAK

-146 GDRVAA
+146 GDRIAA
-152 DARIINLDNLYVD
+152 DARIIELDNLYVD

-171 ESVAV
+171 ESVPV
-176 MKSEKTL
+176 MKAEKTL

-195 LFSGSNITSGRC
+195 LFSGSNITNGRC

-240 MKEISITITKLIFII
+240 MKEISITITKLIFVI
-255 LILIFLY
+255 LVLIFLY
-262 SVFMKNSVVETI
+262 SVFMKNSIVETI

-335 KNEMTVKEDIVYN
+335 KNEMTIKEDIIYN
-348 EDFLHYVFGL
+348 EEFLHYIFGL

-381 LFNKKIDVLNMR
+381 LNNKKIDVLNMR
-393 ISNKRIETA
+393 ITNKRVEAA

-423 LVKGSFSNVINKCNY
+423 LVKGSFSNVINRCDY
-438 LGDKDKKLTKKEK
+438 LGDKNKKLTKKEK

-456 NGNDMASRALRVMSY
+456 NGNNMAKKALRVMSY

-478 IPSSSNEVLEE
+478 IPANSNEVLEQ

-501 IDPPREDVVS
+501 IDPPRSDVKD

-531 VTAMAIAKEVGI
+531 VTAIAIAKEVGI
-543 SSNDAEGILG
+543 TSNDDEGILG
-553 SELDKYNDEELLDI
+553 SDLDKYSDDELIDV

-589 QAQGKIVAMTGDG
+589 QKQGKIVAMTGDG

-614 GIGMGVTGTDVT
+614 GIGMGITGTDVT

-655 IRKNVVYSLSS
+655 IRNNVVYSLSS

-680 GNTILLPIHI
+680 GNVILLPIHI

-715 DKEPNDV
+715 DKEPNDI

-733 CIVSSAIIETLF
+733 CIVSSAIIETIF
-745 VLFVYFFVKV
+745 VLFVYFFAKF

-781 NLKEYIKPKN
+781 NLKKHINLKN
-791 MFSNKA
+791 MFSNRA

-805 LIIEILFFLT
+805 LIIEVIFFLT
-815 PVGSLISIEIIPL
+815 PVGALISIEIIPIK
-828 QYVLL
+828 YVLL

-840 GFACYEIIK
+840 GFACYEILK
-849 PALKFMYKD
+849 PALNYMYED

>member
-22 SSKDA
+22 SSKDT
-27 SKLLE
+27 SKLLK

-37 ELIEAKSRSKFRIFL
+37 ELIEAKSRSKFKIFL

-231 RVETPLEKK
+231 RVETPLEKR
-240 MKEISITITKLIFII
+240 MREISITITKLIFVI

-262 SVFMKNSVVETI
+262 SVFMKNSIVETI

-309 VVRQMGAIETLGNV
+309 IVRQMGAIETLGNIN
-323 GVICSDKTGTIT
+323 VICSDKTGTIT
-335 KNEMTVKEDIVYN
+335 KNEMTIKEDKAYN
-348 EDFLHYVFGL
+348 EEFLRYIFGL

-364 DKDKLIGDPTE
+364 DKNKYIGDPTE

-381 LFNKKIDVLNMR
+381 LDDKKIDILNMR
-393 ISNKRIETA
+393 MSNKRLEVA

-423 LVKGSFSNVINKCNY
+423 LVKGSFSNVLNRCNY
-438 LGDKDKKLTKKEK
+438 IGTKDKKLTKKEK
-451 DEILE
+451 DEIIE
-456 NGNDMASRALRVMSY
+456 DGNNMAEKALRVMSY

-478 IPSSSNEVLEE
+478 VPADSNEVLDE

-501 IDPPREDVVS
+501 IDPPRDDVFN

-521 RPIMITGDSL
+521 RPVMITGDSL
-531 VTAMAIAKEVGI
+531 ITATAIAKEVGNT
-543 SSNDAEGILG
+543 SNDNESILG
-553 SELDKYNDEELLDI
+553 SELDKYDDEELKDI
-567 VSKYN
+567 VNKYN
-572 VYARVSPTHK
+572 V
-582 LRIIHAL
+582 
-589 QAQGKIVAMTGDG
+589 
-602 VNDAPAIKDANV
+602 
-614 GIGMGVTGTDVT
+614 
-626 KNVSDIVLLNESFG
+626 
-640 TIVVAVEE
+640 
-648 GRKIFSN
+648 
-655 IRKNVVYSLSS
+655 
-666 NIAELLIVIIGMLT
+666 
-680 GNTILLPIHI
+680 
-690 LFIDLVTDS
+690 
-699 IPSIALS
+699 
-706 FEKAEDGIM
+706 
-715 DKEPNDV
+715 
-722 KKPIFTPFVIS
+722 
-733 CIVSSAIIETLF
+733 
-745 VLFVYFFVKV
+745 
-755 NIGNYELELALLSLV
+755 
-770 FQELMYAVSCR
+770 
-781 NLKEYIKPKN
+781 
-791 MFSNKA
+791 
-797 MNIGLFIL
+797 
-805 LIIEILFFLT
+805 
-815 PVGSLISIEIIPL
+815 
-828 QYVLL
+828 
-833 VLIINLF
+833 
-840 GFACYEIIK
+840 
-849 PALKFMYKD
+849 

>member
-1 MYYNKNLNDI
+1 MYNKNLNDI
-11 YRELNSSKDGL
+11 YDELNSSKDGL
-22 SSKDA
+22 TSNEA
-27 SKLLE
+27 LNRIE

-37 ELIEAKSRSKFRIFL
+37 ELVEAKSRSKFRIFL

-62 LIIVAIIMGIYAY
+62 LIIVAITMGIYAY

-85 VIGVVVFIN
+85 VIAVVVLIN
-94 AFMGFIQEAK
+94 AFMGFLQEAK

-146 GDRVAA
+146 GDRIAA
-152 DARIINLDNLYVD
+152 DARIIELDNLYVD

-171 ESVAV
+171 ESVPV
-176 MKSEKTL
+176 MKAEKTL

-195 LFSGSNITSGRC
+195 LFSGSNITNGRC

-240 MKEISITITKLIFII
+240 MKEISITITKLIFVI
-255 LILIFLY
+255 LVLIFLY
-262 SVFMKNSVVETI
+262 SVFMKNSIVETI

-301 QDLLKRRA
+301 QDLLKRKA

-335 KNEMTVKEDIVYN
+335 KNEMTIKEDIIYN
-348 EDFLHYVFGL
+348 EEFLHYIFGL

-381 LFNKKIDVLNMR
+381 LNNKKIDVLNMR
-393 ISNKRIETA
+393 ITNKRVEAA

-423 LVKGSFSNVINKCNY
+423 LVKGSFSNVINRCDY
-438 LGDKDKKLTKKEK
+438 LGDKNKKLTKKEK

-456 NGNDMASRALRVMSY
+456 NGNNMAKKALRVMSY

-478 IPSSSNEVLEE
+478 IPVNSNEVLEQ

-501 IDPPREDVVS
+501 IDPPRSDVKD

-531 VTAMAIAKEVGI
+531 VTAIAIAKEVGI
-543 SSNDAEGILG
+543 TSNDDEGILG
-553 SELDKYNDEELLDI
+553 SDLDKYSDDELIDV

-589 QAQGKIVAMTGDG
+589 QKQGKIVAMTGDG

-614 GIGMGVTGTDVT
+614 GIGMGITGTDVT

-655 IRKNVVYSLSS
+655 IRNNVVYSLSS

-680 GNTILLPIHI
+680 GNVILLPIHI

-715 DKEPNDV
+715 DKEPNDI

-733 CIVSSAIIETLF
+733 CIVSSAIIETIF
-745 VLFVYFFVKV
+745 VLFVYFFAKF

-781 NLKEYIKPKN
+781 NLKKHINLKN
-791 MFSNKA
+791 MFFNRA

-805 LIIEILFFLT
+805 LIIEVIFFLT
-815 PVGSLISIEIIPL
+815 PVGALISIEIIPIK
-828 QYVLL
+828 YVLL

-840 GFACYEIIK
+840 GFACYEILK
-849 PALKFMYKD
+849 PALKYMYTD

>member
-1 MYYNKNLNDI
+1 MYNKNLNDI
-11 YRELNSSKDGL
+11 YDELNSSKDGL
-22 SSKDA
+22 TSNEA
-27 SKLLE
+27 LNRIE

-37 ELIEAKSRSKFRIFL
+37 ELVEAKSRSKFRIFL

-62 LIIVAIIMGIYAY
+62 LIIVAITMGIYAY

-85 VIGVVVFIN
+85 VIAVVVLIN
-94 AFMGFIQEAK
+94 AFMGFLQEAK

-146 GDRVAA
+146 GDRIAA
-152 DARIINLDNLYVD
+152 DARIIELDNLYVD

-171 ESVAV
+171 ESVPV
-176 MKSEKTL
+176 MKAEKTL

-195 LFSGSNITSGRC
+195 LFSGSNITNGRC

-240 MKEISITITKLIFII
+240 MKEISITITKLIFVI
-255 LILIFLY
+255 LVLIFLY
-262 SVFMKNSVVETI
+262 SVFMKNSIVETI

-301 QDLLKRRA
+301 QDLLKRKA

-335 KNEMTVKEDIVYN
+335 KNEMTIKEDIIYN
-348 EDFLHYVFGL
+348 EEFLHYIFGL

-381 LFNKKIDVLNMR
+381 LNNKKIDVLNMR
-393 ISNKRIETA
+393 ITNKRVEAA

-423 LVKGSFSNVINKCNY
+423 LVKGSFSNVINRCDY
-438 LGDKDKKLTKKEK
+438 LGDKNKKLTKKEK

-456 NGNDMASRALRVMSY
+456 NGNNMAKKALRVMSY

-478 IPSSSNEVLEE
+478 IPANSNEVLEQ

-501 IDPPREDVVS
+501 IDPPRSDVKD

-531 VTAMAIAKEVGI
+531 VTAIAIAKEVGI
-543 SSNDAEGILG
+543 TSNDDEGILG
-553 SELDKYNDEELLDI
+553 SDLDKYSDDELIDV

-589 QAQGKIVAMTGDG
+589 QKQGKIVAMTGDG

-614 GIGMGVTGTDVT
+614 GIGMGITGTDVT

-655 IRKNVVYSLSS
+655 IRNNVVYSLSS

-680 GNTILLPIHI
+680 GNVILLPIHI

-715 DKEPNDV
+715 DKEPNDI

-733 CIVSSAIIETLF
+733 CIVSSAIIETIF
-745 VLFVYFFVKV
+745 VLFVYFFAKF

-781 NLKEYIKPKN
+781 NLKKHINLKN
-791 MFSNKA
+791 MFSNRA

-805 LIIEILFFLT
+805 LMIEVIFFLT
-815 PVGSLISIEIIPL
+815 PVGALISIEIIPIK
-828 QYVLL
+828 YVLL

-840 GFACYEIIK
+840 GFACYEILK
-849 PALKFMYKD
+849 PALNYMYED